1 MHAFLKDKYKAL
13 RKMELVISLEF
24 QLEIISDLY
33 CSQIPLEEW
42 RLGEKTKG
50 ELSKTR
56 A

>member
-42 RLGEKTKG
+42 REAKKTKG

>member
-33 CSQIPLEEW
+33 CSQIPLEVEG
-42 RLGEKTKG
+42 GEKKQK
-50 ELSKTR
+50 EN
-56 A
+56 

>member
-1 MHAFLKDKYKAL
+1 
-13 RKMELVISLEF
+13 MELVISLEF